1 MSLRSE
7 FVDGIVV
14 GCWPLFIFI
23 FYTALGSLSFEAML
37 KTPGRV
43 KKKEK
48 KNEGMDF
55 PSRGV
60 SSLIESYATL

>member
-37 KTPGRV
+37 KTPGQV

-48 KNEGMDF
+48 KKMKGWTF
-55 PSRGV
+55 PHVAVPR
-60 SSLIESYATL
+60 

>member
-37 KTPGRV
+37 KTPGQV
-43 KKKEK
+43 KKKRK
-48 KNEGMDF
+48 KKMKGWTF
-55 PSRGV
+55 PHVAVPR
-60 SSLIESYATL
+60 

>member
-1 MSLRSE
+1 MWLRSE

-14 GCWPLFIFI
+14 GCWHLFIFI

-37 KTPGRV
+37 KTPGQV
-43 KKKEK
+43 KKKKK

-55 PSRGV
+55 PACGG
-60 SSLIESYATL
+60 SSLIESSATL